1 MLATMIGRIGRIGKA
16 RAGQGRTRLGLLAW
30 ALAGACSSE
39 PGTVADASSTTS
51 EEPPPTSTGVITTTA
66 ADTTAATTEGSST
79 TDDASTGEPP
89 SEPDYGQPGPHPV
102 GHTRIVID
110 DASGT
115 RALPVEIWYP
125 ADPAEAAAAEAGVP
139 LEEFEPRG
147 PERELLAGLV
157 VDAPAGCTRAQTR
170 SAAEAVPAAA
180 AAPFPLVVFSHCHE
194 CVRFSSFSIAE
205 RLASHGFA
213 VAAVDHVG
221 NTLYDAQAGTGVP
234 LSSEFLAVRATDV
247 ARVLDVLLD
256 PGAPELSPELVGRF
270 DPARVGAMGHSF
282 GAVTTGRVLQDDDR
296 VRAGVVIAA
305 PVQNPLLPGVALAEI
320 AEPML
325 MMLAQEDNSILEVG
339 NNLLRSNFEQAN
351 PPVWLVEFA
360 DAGHWSFSDVCGLV
374 PAFDPGCGDGLR
386 QTEPLT
392 PFTYLDNE
400 LARDTAASYAARF
413 FAAHLRD
420 EAAAD
425 AELDVADPEGIVTV
439 SVRRE

>member
-1 MLATMIGRIGRIGKA
+1 MLAAMIGSIRKG
-16 RAGQGRTRLGLLAW
+16 RAGQGLLVW
-30 ALAGACSSE
+30 ALAGACSTE
-39 PGTVADASSTTS
+39 PAMVADASSTTS
-51 EEPPPTSTGVITTTA
+51 EEPPPTSTGVITTTM

-79 TDDASTGEPP
+79 TDDASTGQPP

-180 AAPFPLVVFSHCHE
+180 AAPYPLVVFSHCHE

-256 PGAPELSPELVGRF
+256 PGAPELPPELVGRF

-339 NNLLRSNFEQAN
+339 NNLLRSNFDQAN

-425 AELDVADPEGIVTV
+425 AELDVADPEGIVKV

>member
-1 MLATMIGRIGRIGKA
+1 MLAAMVGRIGSTGKG
-16 RAGQGRTRLGLLAW
+16 RAGLGLLAW
-30 ALAGACSSE
+30 ALAGACSSA

-51 EEPPPTSTGVITTTA
+51 EEPPPTSTGAVTTSA
-66 ADTTAATTEGSST
+66 ADTTTATAEGSST
-79 TDDASTGEPP
+79 TNDASTGEPP

-125 ADPAEAAAAEAGVP
+125 ADPAQAAAAEAGVP

-170 SAAEAVPAAA
+170 SAAEAAPAEA
-180 AAPFPLVVFSHCHE
+180 AAPYPLVVFSHCHE

-205 RLASHGFA
+205 RLASHGFG

-256 PGAPELSPELVGRF
+256 GGAPELPPELVGRF

-305 PVQNPLLPGVALAEI
+305 PVQSPLLPGVALAEI

-339 NNLLRSNFEQAN
+339 NNLLRSNFDQAN

-420 EAAAD
+420 EVAAD

>member
-1 MLATMIGRIGRIGKA
+1 MLAPMDERRGK
-16 RAGQGRTRLGLLAW
+16 RCAGLVLLAW
-30 ALAGACSSE
+30 GLAGACGSGSGE
-39 PGTVADASSTTS
+39 TGPGDGTGPDDGTG
-51 EEPPPTSTGVITTTA
+51 PGDTSTGMPSTGEGSTA
-66 ADTTAATTEGSST
+66 VADTTSASTLGESS
-79 TDDASTGEPP
+79 TDDASTGDPP
-89 SEPDYGQPGPHPV
+89 GDPDYGQAGPHPV
-102 GHTRIVID
+102 GHARIEID

-115 RALPVEIWYP
+115 RVLPVEIWYP
-125 ADPAEAAAAEAGVP
+125 ADATEAAAADAGVP

-157 VDAPAGCTRAQTR
+157 AEAPADCTRSQTR
-170 SAAEAVPAAA
+170 SAAAAVPAEA
-180 AAPFPLVVFSHCHE
+180 AAPYPLVVFSHCHE

-213 VAAVDHVG
+213 VAAVDHVD
-221 NTLYDAQAGTGVP
+221 NTLYDAQAGTGVA

-256 PGAPELSPELVGRF
+256 PGAPEVPAELAGRF

-305 PVQNPLLPGVALAEI
+305 PVQSPLLQGVALADI
-320 AEPML
+320 DEPML
-325 MMLAQEDNSILEVG
+325 MMLAQEDNSILELG
-339 NNLLRSNFEQAN
+339 NNILRSNFMDAN

-360 DAGHWSFSDVCGLV
+360 DAGHWSFSDMCGLV
-374 PAFDPGCGDGLR
+374 PAFDPGCGDGVR
-386 QTEPLT
+386 QTAPGT

-400 LARDTAASYAARF
+400 LARGTAASYAARF
-413 FAAHLRD
+413 FAARLRD

-425 AELDVADPEGIVTV
+425 AALDVADPEGIVTV

>member
-1 MLATMIGRIGRIGKA
+1 MNGSIAKGH
-16 RAGQGRTRLGLLAW
+16 AGSGYASLGLLAW
-30 ALAGACSSE
+30 ALGGACSSE
-39 PGTVADASSTTS
+39 PGTVADASSTTTGEGDTTSS
-51 EEPPPTSTGVITTTA
+51 EATSGTTMPA
-66 ADTTAATTEGSST
+66 ADTTAATTEGSSA

-89 SEPDYGQPGPHPV
+89 GEPDYGQPGPHPV

-115 RALPVEIWYP
+115 RMLPVQIWY
-125 ADPAEAAAAEAGVP
+125 PAEAAAAAEAEAGVP
-139 LEEFEPRG
+139 LPELEPPG
-147 PERELLAGLV
+147 PERDLLTDLV
-157 VDAPAGCTRAQTR
+157 AEAPAGCTRPQTR
-170 SAAEAVPAAA
+170 SASEADPAAA
-180 AAPFPLVVFSHCHE
+180 AAPYPLVVFSHCHE

-213 VAAVDHVG
+213 VAAVDHVD
-221 NTLYDAQAGTGVP
+221 NTLYDAQAGSGVP
-234 LSSEFLAVRATDV
+234 LTSEFLAVRATDV

-256 PGAPELSPELVGRF
+256 PGAPELPPALAGRF

-282 GAVTTGRVLQDDDR
+282 GAVTTGLVLQDDDR

-305 PVQNPLLPGVALAEI
+305 PVQNPLLPGVSLAEI
-320 AEPML
+320 DEPML

-339 NNLLRSNFEQAN
+339 NVLLRGNFADAS
-351 PPVWLVEFA
+351 PPVWLVELA

-386 QTEPLT
+386 QTQPLT

-400 LARDTAASYAARF
+400 LARDIAASYAARF
-413 FAAHLRD
+413 FAAHLRG

-425 AELDVADPEGIVTV
+425 AELDVADPPEIVTV